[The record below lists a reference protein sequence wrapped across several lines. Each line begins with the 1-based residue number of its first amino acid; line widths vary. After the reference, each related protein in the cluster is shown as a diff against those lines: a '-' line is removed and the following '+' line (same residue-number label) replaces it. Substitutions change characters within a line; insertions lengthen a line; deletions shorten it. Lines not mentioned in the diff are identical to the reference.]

1 MDLKCRSDEEPVVAV
16 LLSSYNGEK
25 YIAEQIESIMNQTYQ
40 KCVLY
45 IRDDGSEDSTVDIIK
60 ECAERYKDKIRF
72 YTGKN
77 IGFVRSF
84 QLLLKHCDSHEYYA
98 WCDQDDVWMPEKIE
112 RAVCLLEKDR
122 RTNRD
127 DGDVPVL
134 YFSDYDYYDES
145 MIFVQHGLV
154 HNRGPSFE
162 NALFDCI
169 SLGICS
175 VFNQKAR
182 SMMLEKTPRRS
193 CGHDWWTYMLCAAF
207 GRVIYDKGFI
217 SVKYRRIEESV
228 SPGGMNF
235 ISLQI
240 WRIKKF
246 ILRRYFH
253 KIHLQIQEFCSFYAD
268 GVSDEKRKLL
278 QLFEKD
284 RVTAGQTMK
293 KVFYPAFFRQN
304 LMEELMLRICF
315 LVRLL

>member
-1 MDLKCRSDEEPVVAV
+1 MDLKCKSDEKPEVAV

-40 KCVLY
+40 KCILY
-45 IRDDGSEDSTVDIIK
+45 IRDDGSEDSTISIIN
-60 ECAERYKDKIRF
+60 ECMKRYKGRLHF
-72 YTGKN
+72 CAGKN
-77 IGFVRSF
+77 MGFVRSF
-84 QLLLKHCDSHEYYA
+84 QLLLKQCNSHEYYA

-122 RTNRD
+122 RTNV
-127 DGDVPVL
+127 GSNEAPVL

-145 MIFVQHGLV
+145 MTFIQHGLV
-154 HNRGPSFE
+154 HSRGPSFE
-162 NALFDCI
+162 NSLFDCI
-169 SLGICS
+169 SLGFCS

-182 SMMLEKTPRRS
+182 KMMLEKMPRRS

-217 SVKYRRIEESV
+217 SVKYRRIEESI
-228 SPGGMNF
+228 SPGGMGF

-246 ILRRYFH
+246 ILNRYFH
-253 KIHLQIQEFCSFYAD
+253 RIHLQIKEFCNYYVD
-268 GVSDEKRKLL
+268 VVSDEKRELL
-278 QLFEKD
+278 RLFEKD
-284 RVTAGQTMK
+284 RISVGEVIQ

-304 LMEELMLRICF
+304 IPEELMLRLCF